1 MNPIT
6 ITPADAVLLYRAF
19 EAAAIEA
26 GKSGESYAPIYQRE
40 LGRLAHRLGRA
51 CVDMADA
58 GIPADAIFPPEGWHL
73 TLPALVD
80 FESSDITAA
89 TPRLRARIGDLFT
102 RICDMLDIPSV
113 EPAGAGTGAGADA
126 QESP

>member
-26 GKSGESYAPIYQRE
+26 GKSGEPYAPLYQRE

-51 CVDMADA
+51 CADMAGA
-58 GIPADAIFPPEGWHL
+58 GIPADAIYAPDDWRL

-80 FESSDITAA
+80 FGSADITAA
-89 TPRLRARIGDLFT
+89 MPRLRARIGELSA
-102 RICDMLDIPSV
+102 RIDGMLDMPDSADTGQI
-113 EPAGAGTGAGADA
+113 EGRQHGAI
-126 QESP
+126 